1 MPLDKLLDTA
11 SFRRFELIELLVSD
25 DIWLTIEV
33 LSNQLNCSRRTLI
46 TDIQMINSRSGDNF
60 FIETSKQRGVK
71 LITTDSFHMEDV
83 YEETMKSSLN
93 FQIIK
98 EIIELNHTTCE
109 VLSERLFTSQ
119 SSINR
124 SLKQIELFLIDYDL
138 VIESNPIRLTGT
150 EKQIRYFTTI
160 FLCEYYS
167 SNRENFH
174 HPLKKVSSD
183 LLAQIESEKE
193 VYQHSFLT
201 HYRTLIWLI
210 VCLERMSKGHFIE
223 KGYPLPLKVDSKIE
237 HALSKLTNQLPF
249 ELPKKEKSFIMHIY
263 WNNHRKFDETDLAS
277 DQSLKSMHQTIFS
290 FIEDMKEKTGYT
302 VEEEKLLIA
311 NLMRYNLFREFFK
324 GPSNLLFN
332 PKRKIYGNSLAT
344 FDEFIS
350 AVKSTVTH
358 YPESSFLH
366 GTQLDE
372 WILTLI
378 LFWPDLV
385 TQINSKKEKIQ
396 ILIISYIGI
405 HQELFLS
412 DMLRARFPTMVECY
426 VGSEKVF
433 HQKNIQLVITDYS
446 VKWME
451 EEMGDSKKVIGV
463 DFIPTKR
470 DWKKIR
476 KMINKFR

>member
-223 KGYPLPLKVDSKIE
+223 KSYPLPLKVDSKIE
-237 HALSKLTNQLPF
+237 HALSKLTN
-249 ELPKKEKSFIMHIY
+249 
-263 WNNHRKFDETDLAS
+263 
-277 DQSLKSMHQTIFS
+277 
-290 FIEDMKEKTGYT
+290 
-302 VEEEKLLIA
+302 
-311 NLMRYNLFREFFK
+311 
-324 GPSNLLFN
+324 
-332 PKRKIYGNSLAT
+332 
-344 FDEFIS
+344 
-350 AVKSTVTH
+350 
-358 YPESSFLH
+358 
-366 GTQLDE
+366 
-372 WILTLI
+372 
-378 LFWPDLV
+378 
-385 TQINSKKEKIQ
+385 
-396 ILIISYIGI
+396 
-405 HQELFLS
+405 
-412 DMLRARFPTMVECY
+412 
-426 VGSEKVF
+426 
-433 HQKNIQLVITDYS
+433 
-446 VKWME
+446 
-451 EEMGDSKKVIGV
+451 
-463 DFIPTKR
+463 
-470 DWKKIR
+470 
-476 KMINKFR
+476 

>member
-1 MPLDKLLDTA
+1 
-11 SFRRFELIELLVSD
+11 
-25 DIWLTIEV
+25 
-33 LSNQLNCSRRTLI
+33 
-46 TDIQMINSRSGDNF
+46 
-60 FIETSKQRGVK
+60 
-71 LITTDSFHMEDV
+71 
-83 YEETMKSSLN
+83 
-93 FQIIK
+93 
-98 EIIELNHTTCE
+98 
-109 VLSERLFTSQ
+109 
-119 SSINR
+119 
-124 SLKQIELFLIDYDL
+124 
-138 VIESNPIRLTGT
+138 
-150 EKQIRYFTTI
+150 
-160 FLCEYYS
+160 
-167 SNRENFH
+167 
-174 HPLKKVSSD
+174 
-183 LLAQIESEKE
+183 
-193 VYQHSFLT
+193 
-201 HYRTLIWLI
+201 
-210 VCLERMSKGHFIE
+210 
-223 KGYPLPLKVDSKIE
+223 
-237 HALSKLTNQLPF
+237 
-249 ELPKKEKSFIMHIY
+249 MHIY